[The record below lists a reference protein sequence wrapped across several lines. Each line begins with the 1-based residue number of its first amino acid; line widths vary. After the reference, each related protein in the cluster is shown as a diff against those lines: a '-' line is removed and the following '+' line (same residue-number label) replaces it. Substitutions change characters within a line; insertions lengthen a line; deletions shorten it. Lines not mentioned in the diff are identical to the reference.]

1 MQSRIYGLRN
11 EPNPVFA
18 PGWGSPDCETKPIR
32 RRLAS
37 LESRDAVA
45 PTDYETNPI
54 PRLPPG
60 RVR

>member
-37 LESRDAVA
+37 LEPRDAVA
-45 PTDYETNPI
+45 HTDYEAAPI
-54 PRLPPG
+54 RCLPP
-60 RVR
+60 VAFA

>member
-11 EPNPVFA
+11 EPNPGL
-18 PGWGSPDCETKPIR
+18 PRRGSPDCETKPIR

-45 PTDYETNPI
+45 QT
-54 PRLPPG
+54 
-60 RVR
+60 